1 MEFKITK
8 KIERLNKKRF
18 LVKIKVGYATNK

>member
-8 KIERLNKKRF
+8 KFERMNKKRF
-18 LVKIKVGYATNK
+18 LVKIKVGYATDK